1 MLSQRQAEI
10 LKAIVEEFI
19 RSATPVGSNTL
30 LKKYDLPYSSATIR
44 NEMMALEREG
54 LLEKT
59 HTSSGRVPGTEGY
72 RYYVENLMDQVLSD
86 ETKNEIATVFDFSN
100 WTLEDAIQKSCDV
113 VSQMT
118 SLTSVV
124 LGPEAENQTLRHI
137 KMFPIDE
144 MTAVA
149 VFITDQGHTENRR
162 FKFDESVS
170 VDDIMRC
177 TEILN
182 DRLAGTQISEVA
194 DKMKELRPILAN
206 EIKRSEVLFNAFF
219 QAFVKFASRSMYYS
233 GAGNMLYQPEF
244 SDVEKLK
251 QMMKLLEDSSAWK
264 QIASNSQH
272 SMVKNDETGR
282 VIWTDDYAIAA
293 KSVGLSNDDSTQLMV
308 VGPKRMDYKE
318 VLNILDYM
326 AEVLEKYYR
335 RKG

>member
-1 MLSQRQAEI
+1 MLSPRQEEI

-30 LKKYDLPYSSATIR
+30 LKKYDMPYSSATIR

-59 HTSSGRVPGTEGY
+59 HTSSGRVPSTEGY
-72 RYYVENLMDQVLSD
+72 RYYVENLMEPVM
-86 ETKNEIATVFDFSN
+86 TGKARNEIASIYDFSN
-100 WTLEDAIQKSCDV
+100 WSLEDAIQKSCDV

-124 LGPEAENQTLRHI
+124 LGPEAHAQTLRHI
-137 KMFPIDE
+137 KMFPVDE

-149 VFITDQGHTENRR
+149 VFITDQGHTENRT
-162 FKFDESVS
+162 FKFDETVS
-170 VDDIMRC
+170 LDDITRC

-182 DRLAGTQISEVA
+182 DRLAGTPISEVA
-194 DKMKELRPILAN
+194 EKMKELKPVLAN

-244 SDVEKLK
+244 SDIEKLK
-251 QMMKLLEDSSAWK
+251 QMMRMLEDSSVWK
-264 QIASNSQH
+264 QIAANSQIAVTNPD
-272 SMVKNDETGR
+272 SAGSVF
-282 VIWTDDYAIAA
+282 WTEDYAIV
-293 KSVGLSNDDSTQLMV
+293 SHPVGLTGDDSTQLMV

-318 VLNILDYM
+318 VMNILDYM
-326 AEVLEKYYR
+326 AEMLERLYR